1 MKMASSS
8 QYPFWTH
15 DTVAAAVLAGVAT
28 ASAQSRLDTWAARLN
43 LPTITALVHG
53 WPMLLI
59 LAGLI
64 LLLVHPAESRVPKAT
79 PQAGESR
86 EISNEFRTQ
95 A

>member
-1 MKMASSS
+1 MASSS

-28 ASAQSRLDTWAARLN
+28 ASAQTRLDAWAAQLN
-43 LPTITALVHG
+43 VSTITALVHG

-59 LAGLI
+59 LVGLV
-64 LLLVHPAESRVPKAT
+64 LLLVHPAPCTPKAT
-79 PQAGESR
+79 PRDGESR

>member
-1 MKMASSS
+1 MASSS
-8 QYPFWTH
+8 EYPFWTH

-28 ASAQSRLDTWAARLN
+28 ASAQSRLDAWATRLN
-43 LPTITALVHG
+43 VPTITALVHG

-64 LLLVHPAESRVPKAT
+64 LLLIHPTEPRVPEAT
-79 PQAGESR
+79 PRGEKSR

>member
-1 MKMASSS
+1 MASSS

-28 ASAQSRLDTWAARLN
+28 ASAQSRLDAWATRLN
-43 LPTITALVHG
+43 VPTITALVHG

-59 LAGLI
+59 LLLI
-64 LLLVHPAESRVPKAT
+64 HPAELRVPQAT
-79 PQAGESR
+79 PRDGKSDGESR

>member
-1 MKMASSS
+1 MASSS

-28 ASAQSRLDTWAARLN
+28 ASAQSRLDAWATRLN
-43 LPTITALVHG
+43 VPTITALVHG

-59 LAGLI
+59 LTGLI
-64 LLLVHPAESRVPKAT
+64 LLLIHPAEPRVPRVT
-79 PQAGESR
+79 PRGEKSR

>member
-1 MKMASSS
+1 MASSS

-28 ASAQSRLDTWAARLN
+28 ASAQSRLDAWAARLN
-43 LPTITALVHG
+43 VPTVTALVHG

-64 LLLVHPAESRVPKAT
+64 LLLVHPAELRVPQS
-79 PQAGESR
+79 PPRDGEPR

>member
-1 MKMASSS
+1 MASSS

-28 ASAQSRLDTWAARLN
+28 ASAQSRLDGWAARLN

-59 LAGLI
+59 LVGLI
-64 LLLVHPAESRVPKAT
+64 LLLVHPAGSHVAKAT

-86 EISNEFRTQ
+86 EISNEFR

>member
-1 MKMASSS
+1 MASSS

-28 ASAQSRLDTWAARLN
+28 ASAQSRLDAWAARLN
-43 LPTITALVHG
+43 VPTIAALVHG

-64 LLLVHPAESRVPKAT
+64 LLLVHPAEPRVPQAT
-79 PQAGESR
+79 PRDGESG
-86 EISNEFRTQ
+86 EISNEYRTQ